1 MSAAR
6 HAQGQPAP
14 AAYEARTA
22 TRSPAL
28 PLLIMVLGL
37 AIATIWFVALPMLDE
52 PVHAK
57 RTCEVIVL
65 GSGQTRCVT
74 NPKTGTKA
82 AHQKAKPAKRARK

>member
-14 AAYEARTA
+14 AANPERAA
-22 TRSPAL
+22 NRSPAI

-37 AIATIWFVALPMLDE
+37 AVATIWFVALPMLDQ

-65 GSGQTRCVT
+65 ESGRTRCVT

-82 AHQKAKPAKRARK
+82 AHQKPKSAKRAKA

>member
-1 MSAAR
+1 VSAAR
-6 HAQGQPAP
+6 HAQGRPAP
-14 AAYEARTA
+14 AADEVRA
-22 TRSPAL
+22 TRSPAV

-65 GSGQTRCVT
+65 ESGSTRCVT

-82 AHQKAKPAKRARK
+82 VHQKPRPAKRTEK